1 MALVHYRPNFTC
13 KQQYGP
19 SNQNEMRWECA
30 EHEGCDRKIRI
41 VKDGAQMKIS
51 ISGDHTGE
59 PRNLKRVRFPPHI
72 EQYILDAA
80 SRGENASHVLA
91 HALEEYPEF
100 ADRLTKTRVQNLI
113 SSLRTRRDGIPR
125 IANLFELDNE
135 FAEHRITP
143 AVIQSVKNNNPL
155 PSKIVHLETNF
166 ESRDFACALSSTA
179 RCFYHFSKNLRDN
192 KKRLGAAF
200 ELVERCIFPLHIS
213 TNDDLY
219 HLLADALV
227 DEARAASADAGQYL
241 EATLNTDRYGYPNIA
256 ITAEGLR
263 GNQVVN
269 NIVEAVN
276 SIMSKAL
283 DGESFDVGMF
293 VREAILIMRS
303 MKKSSPQCFISRPTP
318 VIMREYHP
326 EMQQQ
331 GTDIFGRK
339 DFREV
344 TNLVSSRID
353 ISEETQCFLFT
364 GHNFGSSGATSFAA
378 TRINQYLDAALL
390 GEFGE
395 GNMAGTGF
403 PGLPVCPGQSLFT
416 PESAANKCIKAPVSD
431 SDQLRVHDV
440 LQRFYCYHLV
450 TVFSSN
456 TQDVDVSCT
465 CKENRDWSLCKH
477 GYCAEA
483 AVKTKLR

>member
-1 MALVHYRPNFTC
+1 MWDSPTR
-13 KQQYGP
+13 
-19 SNQNEMRWECA
+19 
-30 EHEGCDRKIRI
+30 
-41 VKDGAQMKIS
+41 
-51 ISGDHTGE
+51 
-59 PRNLKRVRFPPHI
+59 
-72 EQYILDAA
+72 A
-80 SRGENASHVLA
+80 SRPDPS
-91 HALEEYPEF
+91 
-100 ADRLTKTRVQNLI
+100 
-113 SSLRTRRDGIPR
+113 
-125 IANLFELDNE
+125 ELW
-135 FAEHRITP
+135 
-143 AVIQSVKNNNPL
+143 
-155 PSKIVHLETNF
+155 
-166 ESRDFACALSSTA
+166 
-179 RCFYHFSKNLRDN
+179 
-192 KKRLGAAF
+192 
-200 ELVERCIFPLHIS
+200 VERCIFPLHIS

-303 MKKSSPQCFISRPTP
+303 MKKSSPQCFISRPAP

-339 DFREV
+339 DFSEV

-353 ISEETQCFLFT
+353 ISEETRCFLFT

-395 GNMAGTGF
+395 D
-403 PGLPVCPGQSLFT
+403 P
-416 PESAANKCIKAPVSD
+416 
-431 SDQLRVHDV
+431 DQLRVHDI

-450 TVFSSN
+450 TVFSCN

-477 GYCAEA
+477 GYCAEV
-483 AVKTKLR
+483 AVKTKLRFAPGQHKLPTIRRGRRSTKKRGPLERTYSGVSVPASSSHEQSSPSMPRNDREERDSPSESEGSDAGWESFSDAVIDETNSARDSTSETEWESFSEEGPVTVEGGDDAGRAAVEEVPSTSVETG